1 MNDRDGPR
9 GTVEKLWA
17 VLVLTLPGRVALL
30 VAVAE
35 GHLCGNGE
43 SATCV
48 VKSKTPL
55 ASRRFRCRR
64 LDRRWTTLFEGTVSA
79 LKLTI
84 DSSETLEDTLR
95 VVGALYNVTLE
106 VPVNGAKARRSA
118 KKTGTSG
125 SSRPARAAGARPQRR
140 PVSRQPS
147 NRGRGRQARA
157 GTRGHGPVDAAA
169 VRSWAREN
177 GYTVAD
183 RGRMP
188 AEVLTAY
195 KNTHKS
201 QKV

>member
-1 MNDRDGPR
+1 M
-9 GTVEKLWA
+9 
-17 VLVLTLPGRVALL
+17 
-30 VAVAE
+30 
-35 GHLCGNGE
+35 
-43 SATCV
+43 TCV

-55 ASRRFRCRR
+55 ASRCFAAGG
-64 LDRRWTTLFEGTVSA
+64 LTGVGPTLFEGTVSA

-106 VPVNGAKARRSA
+106 VPANGAKARRSA
-118 KKTGTSG
+118 KNTGTSG
-125 SSRPARAAGARPQRR
+125 SSRPARAAGARAQRR
-140 PVSRQPS
+140 PVDRQPS

-157 GTRGHGPVDAAA
+157 GTRAHGPVNAAA
-169 VRSWAREN
+169 VRSWAREH

-195 KNTHKS
+195 QNTHKS
-201 QKV
+201 QKL